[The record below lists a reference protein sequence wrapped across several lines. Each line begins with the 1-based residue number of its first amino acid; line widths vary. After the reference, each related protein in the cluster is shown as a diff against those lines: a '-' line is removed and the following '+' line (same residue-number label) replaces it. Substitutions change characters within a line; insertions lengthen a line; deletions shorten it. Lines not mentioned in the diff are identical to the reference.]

1 MQWFMAGELNLYG
14 SHVCVSGFWNG
25 AVLLTTGVSAGL
37 DIYKQEVGC
46 KDITPDLDD
55 NVKLINQK
63 QRELVE
69 MKDRINLRWVP
80 GKWVSFSSKTNAD

>member
-25 AVLLTTGVSAGL
+25 VVLLTTGVSAGL

-55 NVKLINQK
+55 NVN
-63 QRELVE
+63 
-69 MKDRINLRWVP
+69 
-80 GKWVSFSSKTNAD
+80 